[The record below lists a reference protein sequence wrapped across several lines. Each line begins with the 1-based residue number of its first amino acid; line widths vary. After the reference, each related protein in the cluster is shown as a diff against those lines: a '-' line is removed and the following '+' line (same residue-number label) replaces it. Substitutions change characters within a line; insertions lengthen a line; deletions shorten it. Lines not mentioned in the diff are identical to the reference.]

1 MTVAAEAVETGAG
14 GNVGAGAV
22 HVLTACP
29 VAVTAVTNEAP
40 FTGGLAEETD
50 EALRVRVLD
59 TFLRLPNGANA
70 AWYELTACRHA
81 GVTSAKAV
89 GRARG
94 IGTVDVYVSTP
105 EGVPGQAL
113 LTELQAMFQKSR
125 EIAVDVQVKAPEAV
139 EVNMTLTVKP
149 AEGTAFEAAKA
160 AVESELAGFFGGRLL
175 GQSVKLAELYSRI
188 LCAGRGGELPHYAS
202 GGGHGDQ
209 RHRAASAGNSE
220 YHGGSMSGKY
230 EGYLQALLAPLG
242 LYDLTGGRQQGGEL
256 AALGAALDGVDDR
269 LALAEREGL
278 LATAEG
284 TGLERR
290 EALFQRKPAAVTPEE
305 RREAI
310 AALLQISEDSLTPE
324 AINDTLTGCGIRAKA
339 EETAEGLRVIF
350 PKTAG
355 IPADFEQ
362 IQSIILD
369 ILPCHLAVEFYFRYL
384 TWAECEAAE
393 YTWSSVEAAGHT
405 WESFQL
411 AVPPEE

>member
-1 MTVAAEAVETGAG
+1 M
-14 GNVGAGAV
+14 
-22 HVLTACP
+22 
-29 VAVTAVTNEAP
+29 
-40 FTGGLAEETD
+40 
-50 EALRVRVLD
+50 
-59 TFLRLPNGANA
+59 
-70 AWYELTACRHA
+70 
-81 GVTSAKAV
+81 
-89 GRARG
+89 
-94 IGTVDVYVSTP
+94 
-105 EGVPGQAL
+105 
-113 LTELQAMFQKSR
+113 
-125 EIAVDVQVKAPEAV
+125 
-139 EVNMTLTVKP
+139 
-149 AEGTAFEAAKA
+149 
-160 AVESELAGFFGGRLL
+160 
-175 GQSVKLAELYSRI
+175 
-188 LCAGRGGELPHYAS
+188 
-202 GGGHGDQ
+202 
-209 RHRAASAGNSE
+209 
-220 YHGGSMSGKY
+220 
-230 EGYLQALLAPLG
+230 
-242 LYDLTGGRQQGGEL
+242 
-256 AALGAALDGVDDR
+256 
-269 LALAEREGL
+269 
-278 LATAEG
+278 ATAEG

-310 AALLQISEDSLTPE
+310 AALLRISEDSLTPE